1 MKRDLVVIGA
11 SAGGVEALKAA
22 VASVPRDLDAAI
34 LVVLHVPAHADSVQ
48 PRILTRFGTL
58 PARHA
63 ADREELRPGQILIA
77 PPDRH
82 LVLARDHL
90 ETTRGPRENGHRPSV
105 DVLFRSAARWSGPR
119 VISVVLSGV
128 LDDGT
133 SGALAVRQRGGV
145 SIAQDPADALYPGM
159 PESAI
164 THGAVDH
171 VVPAARLGP
180 LLRRLTEEEVGDA
193 DPPVPEQLN
202 IETAL
207 ARLEARAMHDLDRP
221 GSPSGFSCPDCGG
234 TLFKIEEH
242 EIVRFRCRVGHA
254 WSPESLL
261 GQQSDQLDSALW
273 MALRSLEEKAALA
286 AELCERA
293 AERNSLI
300 LARRYQEKSEEATR
314 AANTI
319 RELLKAPQ
327 DETA

>member
-1 MKRDLVVIGA
+1 M
-11 SAGGVEALKAA
+11 
-22 VASVPRDLDAAI
+22 
-34 LVVLHVPAHADSVQ
+34 
-48 PRILTRFGTL
+48 
-58 PARHA
+58 
-63 ADREELRPGQILIA
+63 EE
-77 PPDRH
+77 
-82 LVLARDHL
+82 V
-90 ETTRGPRENGHRPSV
+90 
-105 DVLFRSAARWSGPR
+105 
-119 VISVVLSGV
+119 
-128 LDDGT
+128 
-133 SGALAVRQRGGV
+133 
-145 SIAQDPADALYPGM
+145 
-159 PESAI
+159 
-164 THGAVDH
+164 
-171 VVPAARLGP
+171 
-180 LLRRLTEEEVGDA
+180 VGDA
-193 DPPVPEQLN
+193 DPPAPEQLS

>member
-1 MKRDLVVIGA
+1 VRRDLVVIGA
-11 SAGGVEALKAA
+11 SAGGVEALKTA
-22 VASVPRDLDAAI
+22 VSSIPPNLDAAV
-34 LVVLHVPAHADSVQ
+34 LVVLHLPPHADSVL
-48 PRILTRFGTL
+48 PRILSRAGAL

-63 ADREELRPGQILIA
+63 PDTDELRSGEILIA

-82 LVLARDHL
+82 LVVSRDHL

-105 DVLFRSAARWSGPR
+105 DVLFRSAARWAGAR

-133 SGALAVRQRGGV
+133 SGAIAVRQRGGV
-145 SIAQDPADALYPGM
+145 SIVQDPADAMYPGM

-164 THGAVDH
+164 AHAAADH
-171 VVPAARLGP
+171 VVAAADLGP
-180 LLRRLTEEEVGDA
+180 LLRRLTAEEVGDP
-193 DPPVPEQLN
+193 DPGIPEILN
-202 IETAL
+202 METAL
-207 ARLEARAMHDLDRP
+207 ARLEARAMHDLNRP

-234 TLFKIEEH
+234 SLFKIEDH

-254 WSPESLL
+254 WSSESLL

-286 AELCERA
+286 AELSSRAEERQ
-293 AERNSLI
+293 SI
-300 LARRYQEKSEEATR
+300 TVARRYQEKSEEATR
-314 AANTI
+314 AANVI